1 MCIFAFTL
9 KWAINLHLL
18 FLRAGLCLT
27 VCISPQDRA
36 YLKLFA
42 ESYEKLWSPHVLLV
56 QKFKDNTAPQPDG

>member
-27 VCISPQDRA
+27 VCISPQDHA
-36 YLKLFA
+36 YLKFFA
-42 ESYEKLWSPHVLLV
+42 ESYEKLEPSCSACAEI
-56 QKFKDNTAPQPDG
+56 KR